1 MYRKIST
8 TVIIELMESTCVLL
22 GKGEAPG
29 GHRNSMSPYPLVW
42 IFLHE
47 PHSPITE
54 NLPCGKE
61 LGERSTAAIDGG
73 AVSVPWTLFFSLVS
87 LLEKTIFGGGMLGGA
102 ARITV
107 VLWHWWISF
116 AAG

>member
-73 AVSVPWTLFFSLVS
+73 AVSVPWTLFSLVS